1 MNLGLNRKARTKA
14 NEAPAGSENVVD
26 PAEQVRRRIDKSGD
40 IGSPLLY
47 PF

>member
-1 MNLGLNRKARTKA
+1 MNLGLNRKSRMKKD
-14 NEAPAGSENVVD
+14 EAPPDAEGYID
-26 PAEQVRRRIDKSGD
+26 PAEQVRRRIDKSVD

>member
-1 MNLGLNRKARTKA
+1 MNLGLNRKSRKKHDDAQPTG
-14 NEAPAGSENVVD
+14 EYID
-26 PAEQVRRRIDKSGD
+26 PAEQVRRSINKSVD

>member
-1 MNLGLNRKARTKA
+1 MSRKSRSNKPASDGPVDA
-14 NEAPAGSENVVD
+14 EAYVD
-26 PAEQVRRRIDKSGD
+26 PAEQVRRRVDRSVD